1 MADNLRTRILQI
13 LVDRIPNYVSEV
25 VLRSRLPDARP
36 DQIAAELAALVAAD
50 QVETQVDQRPA
61 VGEPVTYY
69 RLKAREG
76 LPIRQTITVG
86 DVVLPRLLSDSS
98 PALFPENFNEA
109 LEQLSEHS
117 KRLEDRF
124 RRLVAGEQR
133 RYWANA
139 VGIFSVLVSVLALIL
154 AGLPKITTDPSL
166 PFWVIV
172 KVNLSQLLPL
182 AFVLALLVVAMRWIV
197 R

>member
-1 MADNLRTRILQI
+1 MPESLKTRILRV
-13 LVDRIPNYVSEV
+13 LVDRVPNYVAEV
-25 VLRSRLPDARP
+25 TLRSRLPDAAP
-36 DQIAAELAALVAAD
+36 DELAATLAELVAAN
-50 QVETQVDQRPA
+50 QAETQVDQRPA
-61 VGEPVTYY
+61 VGQPVTYY
-69 RLKAREG
+69 RLKARDG
-76 LPIRQTITVG
+76 LPIRETIKVG
-86 DVVLPRLLSDSS
+86 DVELPRLLSDSS

-117 KRLEDRF
+117 RRLEDRF
-124 RRLVAGEQR
+124 QRLVAGEQR
-133 RYWANA
+133 RYWANV

-166 PFWVIV
+166 PFWLIV

-182 AFVLALLVVAMRWIV
+182 AIVLALLVVAMRWIV